1 MTLRIYCSSC
11 SAEVRDDSNICPA
24 CGVPL
29 DDVATRRLESHKS
42 PSHKS
47 VSFDSLDNARFVPV
61 EILSETN
68 QANDER

>member
-11 SAEVRDDSNICPA
+11 SAEIRDDSNICPA

-29 DDVATRRLESHKS
+29 DDVATRRLESDKS
-42 PSHKS
+42 PSHS
-47 VSFDSLDNARFVPV
+47 AVDSLDNARFVPG

-68 QANDER
+68 EANDER